1 MKRRTCLD
9 TKFLF
14 NAKFFLKVRV
24 GKLRKMTGFWKGLFF
39 MGNQCKMRKALMKYL
54 HEEGLK
60 CKLEDGIVIFEFN
73 ECNFIAEFNI
83 HEGYA
88 ECEISYCCGDNDYE
102 ALDIQDKTFTADKV
116 NTDKENHCIVLAFN
130 DNLKLRTSFYFTN
143 KRMMLDLFSQ
153 HFEELTDSL
162 ETALDIVCEKI
173 ERQKAYKNRRIGF
186 NANSSNPPSNDTEN
200 MQALRK

>member
-1 MKRRTCLD
+1 M
-9 TKFLF
+9 
-14 NAKFFLKVRV
+14 RV

-83 HEGYA
+83 YEGYA
-88 ECEISYCCGDNDYE
+88 ECEMSYCCGDNDYE
-102 ALDIQDKTFTADKV
+102 ALDMQDKTFTADKV
-116 NTDKENHCIVLAFN
+116 NTDKENHCIVLAYH

-143 KRMMLDLFSQ
+143 KRMMLDLFSL

-162 ETALDIVCEKI
+162 DTVLQIVCEKI
-173 ERQKAYKNRRIGF
+173 ERHKNHKNRRIGF

>member
-1 MKRRTCLD
+1 M
-9 TKFLF
+9 
-14 NAKFFLKVRV
+14 RV

-39 MGNQCKMRKALMKYL
+39 MGNQCKMRKALMKFL

-73 ECNFIAEFNI
+73 ECNFIAEFYI
-83 HEGYA
+83 HDRYA
-88 ECEISYCCGDNDYE
+88 ECEISYCCGDDEYE
-102 ALDIQDKTFTADKV
+102 SLDIHDKTFVADKV
-116 NTDKENHCIVLAFN
+116 NTDMENHCIVLAYN

-143 KRMMLDLFSQ
+143 KRMMLDLFSL

-162 ETALDIVCEKI
+162 KTVLEIVCEKI

-186 NANSSNPPSNDTEN
+186 NANSNNPFSNEKGT
-200 MQALRK
+200 MQALR